1 MPHFSGHDQFPAG
14 GQEEDLWFG
23 IDGKPVISQAHGDGK
38 RTGCEFRPSWD
49 DDSAGL
55 TFFAYRDDIAA
66 LCDAFCH
73 FHTGTMAVD
82 IFLGNDG
89 IAVIWDGT
97 TRHEAHCLSGCD
109 GPFVD
114 DAGTDSRDDFIVF
127 LAMAV
132 DGVAVERRFA
142 VRRIGMGRRNVPGCD
157 AAQGLVRCNVFDFRF
172 IGRQGAVET
181 APCFGNRNDFHG
193 YGFPFFNAFS

>member
-23 IDGKPVISQAHGDGK
+23 IDGKPVISQAHGDGQGA
-38 RTGCEFRPSWD
+38 GCELGPSRD
-49 DDSAGL
+49 DDGAGL
-55 TFFAYRDDIAA
+55 TFFAYRDDVAA
-66 LCDAFCH
+66 GFYGFCH
-73 FHTGTMAVD
+73 FYTGPAVID
-82 IFLGNDG
+82 AFLGDDR
-89 IAVIWDGT
+89 IAVAGDGAA
-97 TRHEAHCLSGCD
+97 RHEAYSLSSGD
-109 GPFVD
+109 GAFVD
-114 DAGTDSRDDFIVF
+114 DAGADSGHDFIGGSF
-127 LAMAV
+127 MTM